1 MALQC
6 AVSWG
11 FARCGEVNNQ
21 KRRRNNARTIFDAI
35 NEIQGRDASTP
46 SKKNGI
52 KASIPIV
59 ETTTPPDNPAKC
71 E

>member
-1 MALQC
+1 
-6 AVSWG
+6 
-11 FARCGEVNNQ
+11 VNNQ
-21 KRRRNNARTIFDAI
+21 KRRRTNARTIFEAI

>member
-1 MALQC
+1 
-6 AVSWG
+6 VD
-11 FARCGEVNNQ
+11 NQ
-21 KRRRNNARTIFDAI
+21 KRRRTNAQTIFDAI

-59 ETTTPPDNPAKC
+59 EASTPADNPAKC